1 MAAVIGNISLA
12 GMYAK
17 GMDSVLEKLKRA
29 EKASIR
35 ASELTK
41 QLLTFSRGG
50 KPVKKTCD
58 LRETLKEA
66 ASFAATGSPFAV
78 SFQLA
83 EDLKPAWADLSQI
96 GQVIGN
102 LVLNSIQAS
111 PDGGDIIISAEN
123 TRLARGNR
131 YSLEPGEYI
140 LVQIRDDGPGIPR
153 SLQGR
158 IFDPYF
164 TTKSSGSG
172 LGLAMTH
179 SIMKNHGGSITLESS
194 GETGTVFSLCI
205 PVSAEEAQYEGRTAG
220 ETGPGRGRVLVMD
233 DENAVREVVAE
244 ILEAH
249 GYSTDTSPDGL
260 SAVDMYRSA
269 LHEGD
274 PYRVV
279 ITDITVPG
287 GMGGVEAAQRILKLD
302 PTARLIVASGY
313 SNNAAMAHYREHGFV
328 DYLVKPFRMDELL
341 GAVAGAVRL

>member
-1 MAAVIGNISLA
+1 
-12 GMYAK
+12 
-17 GMDSVLEKLKRA
+17 
-29 EKASIR
+29 
-35 ASELTK
+35 
-41 QLLTFSRGG
+41 
-50 KPVKKTCD
+50 
-58 LRETLKEA
+58 
-66 ASFAATGSPFAV
+66 
-78 SFQLA
+78 
-83 EDLKPAWADLSQI
+83 
-96 GQVIGN
+96 
-102 LVLNSIQAS
+102 
-111 PDGGDIIISAEN
+111 
-123 TRLARGNR
+123 
-131 YSLEPGEYI
+131 
-140 LVQIRDDGPGIPR
+140 
-153 SLQGR
+153 
-158 IFDPYF
+158 
-164 TTKSSGSG
+164 
-172 LGLAMTH
+172 MTH